1 MNTSVNGSKPWRIKL
16 PTPVLFQDRWVFK
29 RVRASEKTE
38 ESAPTYEPD
47 TQVCAKKAF
56 TSRWR

>member
-1 MNTSVNGSKPWRIKL
+1 MNAPRQSKQTVENETSHAY
-16 PTPVLFQDRWVFK
+16 PVSGQVFK